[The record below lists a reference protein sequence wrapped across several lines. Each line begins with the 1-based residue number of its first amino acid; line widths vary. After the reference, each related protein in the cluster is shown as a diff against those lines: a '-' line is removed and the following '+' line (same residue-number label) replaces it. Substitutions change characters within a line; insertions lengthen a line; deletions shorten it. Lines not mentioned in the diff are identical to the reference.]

1 MTKVVVNG
9 GHEPNVDSGA
19 VGSRSTEAEVTQKLM
34 LLVSAY
40 LEEAGCE
47 VMAVQTADL
56 AEICNVTNRWGADI
70 LVSIHCNAS
79 ETRKAK
85 GTETFAY
92 YGSREGDSLA
102 HHIQSQIVTSLATT
116 NRGVKEAGFYVLK
129 HTKCTAV
136 LVETAF
142 IDNKGDEQLLLDKTD
157 EFARAIARGVTDYIV
172 ARGGK

>member
-1 MTKVVVNG
+1 MKIVVNG

-19 VGSRSTEAEVTQKLM
+19 VGSRSTEADITQKLM

-40 LEEAGCE
+40 LEKAGCE

-56 AEICNVTNRWGADI
+56 AEICNVTNKWGADI
-70 LVSIHCNAS
+70 LVSIHCNAFNQ
-79 ETRKAK
+79 KAK

-92 YGSREGDSLA
+92 YGSREGDALA

-129 HTKCTAV
+129 HTDAPAA
-136 LVETAF
+136 LVEIAF
-142 IDNKGDEQLLLDKTD
+142 IDNKDDEALLLDRQD
-157 EFARAIARGVTDYIV
+157 DIALAISRGVTDYIT
-172 ARGGK
+172 ADP

>member
-1 MTKVVVNG
+1 MKIVVNG

-34 LLVSAY
+34 LLVSDY
-40 LEEAGCE
+40 LEKAGCE

-56 AEICNVTNRWGADI
+56 AEICDVTNRWGADI
-70 LVSIHCNAS
+70 LVSIHCNAFNQ
-79 ETRKAK
+79 KAK

-92 YGSREGDSLA
+92 YGSREGDALA

-157 EFARAIARGVTDYIV
+157 DFARAIARGVTDYIT
-172 ARGGK
+172 RK

>member
-1 MTKVVVNG
+1 MKIVVNG

-19 VGSRSTEAEVTQKLM
+19 VGSRSTEAEITQKLM

-40 LEEAGCE
+40 LEKAGCE

-70 LVSIHCNAS
+70 LVSIHCNAFNQ
-79 ETRKAK
+79 KAK

-92 YGSREGDSLA
+92 YGSREGDALA

-157 EFARAIARGVTDYIV
+157 EFARAIARGVTDYV
-172 ARGGK
+172 SAKK

>member
-1 MTKVVVNG
+1 MKIVVNG

-19 VGSRSTEAEVTQKLM
+19 VGSRSTEAEITQKLM

-40 LEEAGCE
+40 LEKAGCE

-56 AEICNVTNRWGADI
+56 AEICNVTNKWGADI
-70 LVSIHCNAS
+70 LVSIHCNAFNQ
-79 ETRKAK
+79 KAK

-92 YGSREGDSLA
+92 YGSREGDALA

-116 NRGVKEAGFYVLK
+116 NRGVKEAGFYALK

>member
-1 MTKVVVNG
+1 MKIVVNG

-19 VGSRSTEAEVTQKLM
+19 VGSRSTEADITQKLM

-40 LEEAGCE
+40 LEKAGCE

-56 AEICNVTNRWGADI
+56 ADICNVTNRWGADI
-70 LVSIHCNAS
+70 LVSIHCNAFNQ
-79 ETRKAK
+79 KAK
-85 GTETFAY
+85 GMETFAY
-92 YGSREGDSLA
+92 YGSREGDALA

-157 EFARAIARGVTDYIV
+157 DFARAIARGVTDYIV

>member
-1 MTKVVVNG
+1 MKIVVNG

-40 LEEAGCE
+40 LEKAGCE

-56 AEICNVTNRWGADI
+56 AEICDVTNRWGADI
-70 LVSIHCNAS
+70 LVSIHCNAFNQ
-79 ETRKAK
+79 KAK

-92 YGSREGDSLA
+92 YGSREGDALA

-157 EFARAIARGVTDYIV
+157 EFARAIARGVTDYIT
-172 ARGGK
+172 RK

>member
-1 MTKVVVNG
+1 MKIVVNG

-40 LEEAGCE
+40 LEKAGCK

-70 LVSIHCNAS
+70 LVSIHCNAFNQ
-79 ETRKAK
+79 KAK

-92 YGSREGDSLA
+92 HGSREGDALA

-157 EFARAIARGVTDYIV
+157 EFARAIARGVTDYV
-172 ARGGK
+172 SAKK

>member
-19 VGSRSTEAEVTQKLM
+19 VGSRSTEADITQKLM

-40 LEEAGCE
+40 LEKAGCE

-70 LVSIHCNAS
+70 LVSIHCNAFNQ
-79 ETRKAK
+79 KAK

-157 EFARAIARGVTDYIV
+157 EFARAIARGVTDYV
-172 ARGGK
+172 SAKK

>member
-1 MTKVVVNG
+1 MKIVVNG

-40 LEEAGCE
+40 LEKAGCK

-70 LVSIHCNAS
+70 LVSIHCNAFNQ
-79 ETRKAK
+79 KAK

-92 YGSREGDSLA
+92 HGSREGDALA

-142 IDNKGDEQLLLDKTD
+142 IDNKGDEQLLIDKTD
-157 EFARAIARGVTDYIV
+157 EFARAIARGVTDYV
-172 ARGGK
+172 SAKK

>member
-9 GHEPNVDSGA
+9 GHEPNVDPGA
-19 VGSRSTEAEVTQKLM
+19 LGSKATEAEVTQKLM

-40 LEEAGCE
+40 LEKAGCE

-56 AEICNVTNRWGADI
+56 ADICNVTNRWGADI
-70 LVSIHCNAS
+70 LVSIHCNAFNQ
-79 ETRKAK
+79 KAK

-129 HTKCTAV
+129 HSKCTAV

-142 IDNKGDEQLLLDKTD
+142 IDNKGDEQLLIDKTD

-172 ARGGK
+172 ARGEK

>member
-1 MTKVVVNG
+1 MKIVVNG

-19 VGSRSTEAEVTQKLM
+19 VGSRSTEADITQKLM

-40 LEEAGCE
+40 LEKAGCE

-70 LVSIHCNAS
+70 LVSIHCNAFNQ
-79 ETRKAK
+79 KAK

-142 IDNKGDEQLLLDKTD
+142 IDNKGDEQL
-157 EFARAIARGVTDYIV
+157 
-172 ARGGK
+172 

>member
-1 MTKVVVNG
+1 MKIVVNG

-19 VGSRSTEAEVTQKLM
+19 VGSRSTEAEITQKLM

-40 LEEAGCE
+40 LEKAGCE

-56 AEICNVTNRWGADI
+56 AEICNVTNKWGADI
-70 LVSIHCNAS
+70 LVSIHCNAFNQ
-79 ETRKAK
+79 KAK

-92 YGSREGDSLA
+92 YGSREGDALA

>member
-1 MTKVVVNG
+1 MKIVVNG

-19 VGSRSTEAEVTQKLM
+19 VGSRSTEAEITQKLM

-40 LEEAGCE
+40 LEKAGCE

-56 AEICNVTNRWGADI
+56 AEICNVTNKWGADI
-70 LVSIHCNAS
+70 LVSIHCNAFNQ
-79 ETRKAK
+79 KAK

-92 YGSREGDSLA
+92 YGSREGDALA

-157 EFARAIARGVTDYIV
+157 EFARAIARGVTDYV
-172 ARGGK
+172 SAKK

>member
-1 MTKVVVNG
+1 MKIVVNG

-40 LEEAGCE
+40 LEKAGCK

-70 LVSIHCNAS
+70 LVSIHCNAFNQ
-79 ETRKAK
+79 KAK

-92 YGSREGDSLA
+92 YGSREGDFLA

-157 EFARAIARGVTDYIV
+157 EFARAIARGVTDYV
-172 ARGGK
+172 SAKK

>member
-19 VGSRSTEAEVTQKLM
+19 GGSRSTEAEVTQKLM

-40 LEEAGCE
+40 LEKAGCE

-70 LVSIHCNAS
+70 LVSIHCNAFNK
-79 ETRKAK
+79 KAK

-92 YGSREGDSLA
+92 HGSREGDALA

-157 EFARAIARGVTDYIV
+157 EFARAIARGVTDYV
-172 ARGGK
+172 SAKK

>member
-1 MTKVVVNG
+1 MKIVING
-9 GHEPNVDSGA
+9 GHMPSVDPGA
-19 VGSRSTEAEVTQKLM
+19 IGSRTTEAEITQKLM
-34 LLVSAY
+34 LLVMAY
-40 LEEAGCE
+40 LEKAGCE

-56 AEICNVTNRWGADI
+56 AEICDVTNRWGADI
-70 LVSIHCNAS
+70 LVSIHCNAFNQ
-79 ETRKAK
+79 KAK

-92 YGSREGDSLA
+92 YGSREGDALA

-116 NRGVKEAGFYVLK
+116 NRGVKEAGYYVLK

-172 ARGGK
+172 ARGEK

>member
-1 MTKVVVNG
+1 MKIVVNG

-19 VGSRSTEAEVTQKLM
+19 VGSRSTEADITQKLM
-34 LLVSAY
+34 LLVASY
-40 LEEAGCE
+40 LEKAGCE

-70 LVSIHCNAS
+70 LVSIHCNAFNQ
-79 ETRKAK
+79 KAK

-172 ARGGK
+172 ARSVK

>member
-1 MTKVVVNG
+1 MKIVVNG

-34 LLVSAY
+34 LLVSDY
-40 LEEAGCE
+40 LEKAGCK

-70 LVSIHCNAS
+70 LVSIHCNAFNK
-79 ETRKAK
+79 KAK
-85 GTETFAY
+85 GTETFCY
-92 YGSREGDSLA
+92 YGSREGDALA
-102 HHIQSQIVTSLATT
+102 HHIQSQIVTSLATAD
-116 NRGVKEAGFYVLK
+116 RGVKEAGYYVLK
-129 HTKCTAV
+129 HTKCPAV

-157 EFARAIARGVTDYIV
+157 EFARAIARGVTDYV
-172 ARGGK
+172 SAKK

>member
-1 MTKVVVNG
+1 
-9 GHEPNVDSGA
+9 
-19 VGSRSTEAEVTQKLM
+19 
-34 LLVSAY
+34 
-40 LEEAGCE
+40 
-47 VMAVQTADL
+47 MAVQTADL

-70 LVSIHCNAS
+70 LVSIHCNAFNQ
-79 ETRKAK
+79 KAK

-92 YGSREGDSLA
+92 YGSRNGDALA
-102 HHIQSQIVTSLATT
+102 HRIQSQIVTSLATT

-157 EFARAIARGVTDYIV
+157 EFARAIARGVTDYIT
-172 ARGGK
+172 RK

>member
-1 MTKVVVNG
+1 MKIVVNG

-19 VGSRSTEAEVTQKLM
+19 VGSRSTEAEITQKLM
-34 LLVSAY
+34 LMVSAY
-40 LEEAGCE
+40 LEKAGCE

-56 AEICNVTNRWGADI
+56 AEICDVTNRWGADI
-70 LVSIHCNAS
+70 LVSIHCNAFNK
-79 ETRKAK
+79 KAK

-92 YGSREGDSLA
+92 YGSREGDALA
-102 HHIQSQIVTSLATT
+102 HFIQSQIVTSLATT
-116 NRGVKEAGFYVLK
+116 NRGVKEAGYYVLK

-157 EFARAIARGVTDYIV
+157 EFARAIARGVTDYIT
-172 ARGGK
+172 RK

>member
-1 MTKVVVNG
+1 MKIVVNG

-19 VGSRSTEAEVTQKLM
+19 VGSRSTEAEITQKLM

-40 LEEAGCE
+40 LEKAGCE

-56 AEICNVTNRWGADI
+56 AEICDVTNRWGADI
-70 LVSIHCNAS
+70 LVSIHCNAFNQ
-79 ETRKAK
+79 KAK

-92 YGSREGDSLA
+92 YGSREGDALA

-116 NRGVKEAGFYVLK
+116 NRGVKEAGYYVLK

-172 ARGGK
+172 ARSGK

>member
-1 MTKVVVNG
+1 MKIVVNG

-40 LEEAGCE
+40 LEKAGCK

-70 LVSIHCNAS
+70 LVSIHCNAFNQ
-79 ETRKAK
+79 KAK

-92 YGSREGDSLA
+92 YGSNAGDALA
-102 HHIQSQIVTSLATT
+102 HHIQSQIVSSIGTID
-116 NRGVKEAGFYVLK
+116 RGVKEAGYYVLK
-129 HTKCTAV
+129 HTKCPAV

-157 EFARAIARGVTDYIV
+157 EFARAIARGVTDYV
-172 ARGGK
+172 SAKK

>member
-1 MTKVVVNG
+1 MKIVVNG

-34 LLVSAY
+34 LLVAAY
-40 LEEAGCE
+40 LEKAGCE

-70 LVSIHCNAS
+70 LVSIHCNAFNQ
-79 ETRKAK
+79 KAK

-129 HTKCTAV
+129 HSKCTAV

>member
-1 MTKVVVNG
+1 MKIVVNG

-19 VGSRSTEAEVTQKLM
+19 VGSKVTEAEVTQKLM

-40 LEEAGCE
+40 LEKAGCE

-56 AEICNVTNRWGADI
+56 ADICNVTNRWGADI
-70 LVSIHCNAS
+70 LVSIHCNAFNQ
-79 ETRKAK
+79 KAK

-92 YGSREGDSLA
+92 YGSREGDALA